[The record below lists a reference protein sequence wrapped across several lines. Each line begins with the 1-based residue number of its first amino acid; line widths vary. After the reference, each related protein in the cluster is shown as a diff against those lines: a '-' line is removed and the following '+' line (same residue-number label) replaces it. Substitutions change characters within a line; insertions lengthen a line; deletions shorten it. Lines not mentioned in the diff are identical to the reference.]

1 MPLLDFSTILR
12 DIHPLTTHF
21 PIALL
26 VVSVFLDVVA
36 RLRQSDSTGLRRAS
50 YITLILGAIAAVV
63 TVITGN
69 IALNAVGG
77 ENTAKGQ
84 LVNTHQ
90 ALAVLSTLIFVVLA
104 IWRFRS
110 LRGAGDV
117 STRGLYLGVELL
129 GVVGLVLTGLAGGNL
144 VYTYGLGVVGAPI
157 P

>member
-36 RLRQSDSTGLRRAS
+36 RFRSDSAGLRKAS

-69 IALNAVGG
+69 IALQAVGG
-77 ENTAKGQ
+77 ENSAKGQ

-104 IWRFRS
+104 IWRYRS
-110 LRGAGDV
+110 QRGGQDA

>member
-26 VVSVFLDVVA
+26 VVSVFLDVLA
-36 RLRQSDSTGLRRAS
+36 RFRSDPTGLRRAS

-69 IALNAVGG
+69 IALQAVGG
-77 ENTAKGQ
+77 ENSAKGR
-84 LVNTHQ
+84 LVGTHE

-104 IWRFRS
+104 VWRYRAQR
-110 LRGAGDV
+110 RGQDV
-117 STRGLYLGVELL
+117 SSGGLYLGVELL